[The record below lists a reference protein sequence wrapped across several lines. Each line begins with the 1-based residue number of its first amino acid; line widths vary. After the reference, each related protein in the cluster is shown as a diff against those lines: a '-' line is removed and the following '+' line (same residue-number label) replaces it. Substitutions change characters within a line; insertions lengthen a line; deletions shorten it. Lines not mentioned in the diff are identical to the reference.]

1 VRVLRS
7 KYVKEQE
14 FNPGFQDKKKDSALW
29 KGICKVW
36 PYVTQGLNWALGY
49 GRKVLFWRES
59 WLEGYGPLNLHI
71 VQDIPE
77 DLLNCS
83 IADMVDDGGQWM
95 WETFANLLPF
105 QVVMV
110 LVTSNPRTSY
120 IGGDK
125 AY

>member
-1 VRVLRS
+1 VEERCC
-7 KYVKEQE
+7 
-14 FNPGFQDKKKDSALW
+14 FGD
-29 KGICKVW
+29 
-36 PYVTQGLNWALGY
+36 
-49 GRKVLFWRES
+49 S
-59 WLEGYGPLNLHI
+59 WLKGYGPLNMHTI
-71 VQDIPE
+71 QDIPE

-95 WETFANLLPF
+95 WETFAHLLPF

-110 LVTSNPRTSY
+110 LVGYNPRTSY